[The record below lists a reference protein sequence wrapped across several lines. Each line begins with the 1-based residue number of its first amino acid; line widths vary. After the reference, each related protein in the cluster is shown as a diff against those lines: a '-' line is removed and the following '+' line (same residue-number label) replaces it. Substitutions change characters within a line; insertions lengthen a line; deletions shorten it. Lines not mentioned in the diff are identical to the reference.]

1 MSRAHVTQT
10 GGSCHTA
17 AKTASRTDGH
27 PGEFSQARASDEGKH
42 YKHPILLRYQLDS
55 PTRPLVTLAYPEP
68 SASPCN
74 FDNYPMI
81 LVRTNVVNTR
91 DAMLCQLKYQLL
103 TFVECVYTRQISK
116 IFETSRNEIFYG
128 LR

>member
-1 MSRAHVTQT
+1 MVILENSA
-10 GGSCHTA
+10 G
-17 AKTASRTDGH
+17 
-27 PGEFSQARASDEGKH
+27 ARASDEGKH

-81 LVRTNVVNTR
+81 LVRTNVNTR
-91 DAMLCQLKYQLL
+91 DAILHPMKYQPLI
-103 TFVECVYTRQISK
+103 FVESYTR
-116 IFETSRNEIFYG
+116 R
-128 LR
+128 